1 MAILALTSDLYATPP
16 VMPDAPPNRAGA
28 VLRALRWQL
37 PATLVVGDA
46 GTTIRI
52 CTLPQRGRYCS
63 QLSKLG
69 WKGFGVGRT
78 VDLGW
83 LAYTRPDGVAVPANP
98 TGLGTGLSVVADG
111 RSFHDAFPTSSVDEW
126 EAVVAV
132 DLILTVRGDT
142 IPVGT
147 TMGGLVVYLSAY

>member
-16 VMPDAPPNRAGA
+16 VMPDAAPNRAHA

-46 GTTIRI
+46 GTTIQI
-52 CTLPQRGRYCS
+52 ATLPQRGRYCS
-63 QLSKLG
+63 QLSKMG

-78 VDLGW
+78 LDLGW
-83 LAYTRPDGVAVPANP
+83 LTYTRPDGTQAPANA
-98 TGLGTGLSVVADG
+98 TGLATGLDVAADG
-111 RSFHDAFPTSSVDEW
+111 RTFIDAFPLGSTDEW
-126 EAVVAV
+126 EAVVPV
-132 DLILTVRGDT
+132 TLVLTVRGGT
-142 IPVGT
+142 IPIGT